1 MPEASAITGRTVP
14 RHSERGFTLLE
25 ILIVV
30 VLVAI
35 LTAAAINT
43 INFVVDE
50 ADAKTEAQ
58 RIAALATLAAE
69 EAVLTGREYGLRIGD
84 ETLEFLLFDDLT
96 REWQPLADDRIF
108 HPRPIPESIR
118 LELVLEGQAV
128 MLGGEAEDTTMPA
141 EDEDEAVEP
150 PQLMFLSSGEITP
163 FTLTV
168 AERGP
173 DGDTWTVEGDLLGRM
188 TTEGASE

>member
-1 MPEASAITGRTVP
+1 VSEASAITGRTVS

-35 LTAAAINT
+35 VTAAAVNT

-69 EAVLTGREYGLRIGD
+69 EAVLTGREYGLRIDD

-96 REWQPLADDRIF
+96 RQWQPLADDRIF
-108 HPRPIPESIR
+108 HSRPIPESIR

-128 MLGGEAEDTTMPA
+128 MLGGETEGSTTPS
-141 EDEDEAVEP
+141 EDEEESVEP

-168 AERGP
+168 AEREP

>member
-43 INFVVDE
+43 INFVADE

-69 EAVLTGREYGLRIGD
+69 EAVLTGREYGLRIDD

-96 REWQPLADDRIF
+96 RQWQPLADDRIF